1 MMESIIRYLKNNW
14 LKYGFETAAIIVG
27 ILGAFALSTWHETM
41 KEQDSEKEYLVN
53 LLVDMEG
60 HLDNIETQIRVEN
73 VARKAC
79 EEILALI
86 EQAPYDILQLNSRY
100 DALNR
105 RSFVNSSPV
114 FEDLKYSGH
123 LSIISEPGLRHA
135 IFKYYQYV
143 DYVETVIA
151 SNNSNYVDRI
161 SYQLFNMSLVDH
173 GYKKNLTVG
182 PGLDFSL
189 DVEPFSGAEELI
201 LSQLENNE
209 VRFNLHNMM
218 VMRGRLSSLQAYL
231 LDELKAETLLLIN
244 QLKEILEQ

>member
-1 MMESIIRYLKNNW
+1 MESIFRYMKNNW
-14 LKYGFETAAIIVG
+14 LKYGFETAAIVVG
-27 ILGAFALSTWHETM
+27 ILGAFALSTWHETR
-41 KEQDSEKEYLVN
+41 KEKASEKEYLEN
-53 LLVDMEG
+53 LLVDLEG
-60 HLDNIETQIRVEN
+60 HLDNIETQIKFEN
-73 VARKAC
+73 VARVAC
-79 EEILALI
+79 EEILVLI

-100 DALNR
+100 NSLGR

-123 LSIISEPGLRHA
+123 LSLISEPGLRQA

-151 SNNSNYVDRI
+151 SNNSNYVDKM

-173 GYKKNLTVG
+173 GYTKNLTVG

-189 DVEPFSGAEELI
+189 NVEPFSGAEELI
-201 LSQLENNE
+201 RSQLENNE

-218 VMRGRLSSLQAYL
+218 VMRGRTSSLQAYL
-231 LDELKAETLLLIN
+231 LDELKAETLQLIK
-244 QLKEILEQ
+244 QLNKILKQ